1 MNSAVVPRL
10 YIVTDRAATGGR
22 PLAAVVAAA
31 LAGAG
36 RGGLGGQALAVQLRE
51 KDLGGRALRQLA
63 GELRAVTRAFG
74 AALYVN
80 DRVDV
85 ALAVE
90 ADGVHL
96 AGTSLSPADVRALA
110 PHLRVAISAH
120 APSDLNGPD
129 AGTGRVDF
137 AVFGPVR
144 ETPSKRIYGPPVGLG
159 ALRAAAGQRVPLLAI
174 GGLSAEDVGAIAD
187 AGACGL
193 ACIRALMSAADPE
206 REAFLLGQAL
216 AAPLPPAAAVT
227 QPHRT

>member
-1 MNSAVVPRL
+1 MPRL

-22 PLAAVVAAA
+22 PLPAIVGAA
-31 LAGAG
+31 LAGAV
-36 RGGLGGQALAVQLRE
+36 RGGLPGEDLAVQLRE

-63 GELRAVTRAFG
+63 AELRAVTRAFG

-96 AGTSLSPADVRALA
+96 GGTSLSPADVRAVA
-110 PHLRVAISAH
+110 PRLRVAFSAH
-120 APSDLNGPD
+120 APSDLQGRD
-129 AGTGRVDF
+129 AGAGRVDF

-144 ETPSKRIYGPPVGLG
+144 DTPSKRVYGPPVGFG
-159 ALRAAAGQRVPLLAI
+159 ALRAAAAQRVPLVAI
-174 GGLSAEDVGAIAD
+174 GGLTAADVGSIAD
-187 AGACGL
+187 AGARGL

-206 REAFLLGQAL
+206 KEAHLLAQAL
-216 AAPLPPAAAVT
+216 AARATAEAVT
-227 QPHRT
+227 QPHQT